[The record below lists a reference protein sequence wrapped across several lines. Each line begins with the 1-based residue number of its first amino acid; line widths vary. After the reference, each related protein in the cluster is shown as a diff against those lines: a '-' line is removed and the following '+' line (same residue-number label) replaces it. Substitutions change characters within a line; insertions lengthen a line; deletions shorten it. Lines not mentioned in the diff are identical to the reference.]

1 MQWRR
6 WCTAQWLRVVHGAVA
21 SCGARRSGF
30 VWGTAQWLRV
40 GHGAAKGAVG
50 HGLPPSGDFHKSSE
64 PDRPR
69 TLSKRVSVA
78 HGEMAEVVHGA
89 VALSGTR
96 RQQLRVIRWCTAQK
110 KAPWARPGHPKRAVG
125 QIEVGQHTAQWRKW
139 YTAQR
144 LGVGHGAVASCG
156 TLRVAR
162 GAVAGVAHGA
172 QNKRTSAVYCGSR
185 RSGIGGT
192 RRRGLAWGTAPWL
205 GWYTAPYL
213 GWHTPPKIKM
223 THVAYSWYTAQWLRV
238 AHGAIATAEHG
249 DGAKRGAIGHGR
261 PPSDSHKSSGP
272 GRSRTLP

>member
-1 MQWRR
+1 V
-6 WCTAQWLRVVHGAVA
+6 LFG
-21 SCGARRSGF
+21 GARRKKRRRGHDRAILKEQWARSRLGSTRRSG
-30 VWGTAQWLRV
+30 
-40 GHGAAKGAVG
+40 
-50 HGLPPSGDFHKSSE
+50 E
-64 PDRPR
+64 
-69 TLSKRVSVA
+69 
-78 HGEMAEVVHGA
+78 
-89 VALSGTR
+89 SGT
-96 RQQLRVIRWCTAQK
+96 LRK
-110 KAPWARPGHPKRAVG
+110 GL
-125 QIEVGQHTAQWRKW
+125 
-139 YTAQR
+139 

-272 GRSRTLP
+272 GRSRSLPYWVSAVHGAMWEVAHGAVTRVGWCTAGLSYKSSGPDRLSAR